1 MQALGKLFDNTLII
15 ANPGTG
21 KTTAI
26 AQRVISLLKSGVR
39 EEDILCITFTNK
51 AASEMRER
59 ISNVI
64 KENKIS
70 AKPYLISVHTFHS
83 YAYEYLE
90 EMDVGQGIIGNNALR
105 YSIFRSFQDDNA
117 FNYTTKYIIEEIVP
131 KVENA
136 IRYLKSFGIL
146 PESINIGASKDEL
159 KMRYAKSSLESITID
174 EILAFF
180 DYFINAYIRYE
191 KEKDDLE
198 FIDYNDMLLRF
209 LKLYKQKKH
218 YKHVLVDELQD
229 VNELEAEIAL
239 RSGETLFLVGDRKQA
254 IFGFQGGSI
263 KNFKKIEGMREFKKE
278 TKTLNYRSL
287 QPILDYSKKHFLMHA
302 KDSDYTKELSGL
314 HAKRMGTDSK
324 VKIYLAEKQTN
335 ASVKI
340 LSDIVSKGKQN
351 EKIAIITRTNGQ
363 LVELSNILDKRGI
376 EYSTTAGSSTSEE
389 AKSQII
395 IYLKGLLYD
404 DKASI
409 LNALF
414 TPFSGISLRE
424 AFEIAEKWS
433 KINKSGKKQSNE
445 VPKEILAMAENFFK
459 IKERFDV
466 ISSKDLFNDLIMPI
480 AVSIGNDYFITA
492 KTINNAISEF
502 SKIDNDKTRDSFFEY
517 LSILEEDYAPN
528 ENEKNVVLTTVHK
541 AKGMEF
547 DDVIYVPIGGGTKE
561 SFIDMVV
568 YSIIKGSIGL
578 DISEELEDE
587 QVRVDF
593 VAFTR
598 AKNNLYIITNKR
610 NSDRYLVDNISMD
623 EIENEEDMVPI
634 GGKYDESYALFLNG
648 NYGRSKDV
656 LKNTDPWLYN
666 AIKNYFS
673 TNHNISYSL
682 LERAERPYEFLKERI
697 LKIES
702 PSNRSL
708 TLGTRA
714 HEMAQMRFNKS
725 LNEKELNTEEER
737 YLKNIIQIDNEISE
751 KLGFR
756 QIHSEYEIILP
767 INKLI
772 GNVED
777 ASAFKAILDAIYE
790 RNYEDGKKY
799 LILDWKTDRT
809 EERESQ
815 HRRQLA
821 IYRKVLAIHLNVLE
835 ANISVAIGFIGLKG
849 NINTNNINCKLSIEQ
864 PKAMQIKTFE
874 RHLEKFISYKK
885 DPMCFVS
892 ELLAEK
898 STDMLH
904 ARLIAILNENLK
916 R

>member
-1 MQALGKLFDNTLII
+1 MQVQGNAFENTLII

-26 AQRVISLLKSGVR
+26 AQRVISLLKSGVK

-59 ISNVI
+59 ISNTI
-64 KENKIS
+64 KESKID

-90 EMDVGQGIIGNNALR
+90 GMDVGEGIIGNNALR

-146 PESINIGASKDEL
+146 PESINIKESKDEL
-159 KMRYAKSSLESITID
+159 KRRYNKNALESITID
-174 EILAFF
+174 EIYAFF

-229 VNELEAEIAL
+229 VNGLEAEIAL

-263 KNFKKIEGMREFKKE
+263 KNFKKIEAMRKFKKE
-278 TKTLNYRSL
+278 TKLLNYRSM
-287 QPILDYSKKHFLMHA
+287 QPILDYSKKHFLMHV
-302 KDSDYTKELSGL
+302 KDSDYKEELLGL
-314 HAKRMGTDSK
+314 YAKRVGSDSK
-324 VKIYLAEKQTN
+324 VKIYMAEKQVN

-340 LSDIVSKGKQN
+340 LSDIVAKCKQD
-351 EKIAIITRTNGQ
+351 EKVAVITRTNGQ
-363 LVELSNILDKRGI
+363 LIELSKILDKKGI

-424 AFEIAEKWS
+424 AFEIAEEWS
-433 KINKSGKKQSNE
+433 RITKHGNRQSNE
-445 VPKEILAMAENFFK
+445 VPKEILNMAKNFFK

-466 ISSKDLFNDLIMPI
+466 IYSKDLFNNIIMPI
-480 AVSIGNDYFITA
+480 SVSMGNDYFITA
-492 KTINNAISEF
+492 KTINNAILEF

-517 LSILEEDYAPN
+517 LSILEEDYAPI
-528 ENEKNVVLTTVHK
+528 ENEKNIVLTTVHK

-547 DDVIYVPIGGGTKE
+547 DNVIYVPIGGNIKE

-587 QVRVDF
+587 QIRVDF

-610 NSDRYLVDNISMD
+610 NSDRYIIDNMHMD
-623 EIENEEDMVPI
+623 EIESEEEIAPI

-648 NYGRSKDV
+648 NYGGSKDI
-656 LKNTDPWLYN
+656 LKNKDPWLYS
-666 AIKNYFS
+666 AIKNYFLA
-673 TNHNISYSL
+673 NHNISYSL
-682 LERAERPYEFLKERI
+682 LERAEHPYEFLKERI

-702 PSNRSL
+702 PFNRSL

-714 HEMAQMRFNKS
+714 HEIAQMRFNKS
-725 LNEKELNTEEER
+725 LNEKELSTEEKM
-737 YLKNIIQIDNEISE
+737 YLNNIIKIDKEISE
-751 KLGFR
+751 KLGFQ
-756 QIHSEYEIILP
+756 QIHSEYEITLQ

-772 GNVED
+772 ENIDDTSV
-777 ASAFKAILDAIYE
+777 FKAILDAIYE
-790 RNYEDGKKY
+790 SSSVDGKRY

-821 IYRKVLAIHLNVLE
+821 IYRKALAIHLNVFE
-835 ANISVAIGFIGLKG
+835 ANISIAIGFIGLKG
-849 NINTNNINCKLSIEQ
+849 NINTNNINCKLSMEQ

-874 RHLEKFISYKK
+874 RHLEKFIGYKK
-885 DPMCFVS
+885 DPMLFVLK
-892 ELLAEK
+892 LLEEK

-904 ARLIAILNENLK
+904 ARLLAILNENVK
-916 R
+916 K

>member
-1 MQALGKLFDNTLII
+1 MQTSHELFENTLII

-26 AQRVISLLKSGVR
+26 AQRVISLLKSGVK

-59 ISNVI
+59 ISNAI
-64 KENKIS
+64 KESNIS
-70 AKPYLISVHTFHS
+70 AKSYLINVHTFHS

-90 EMDVGQGIIGNNALR
+90 EMAAGGGIIGNNALR

-117 FNYTTKYIIEEIVP
+117 FNYTTKYLIEEIVP
-131 KVENA
+131 KTENA

-146 PESINIGASKDEL
+146 PDSINMQISKHEL
-159 KMRYAKSSLESITID
+159 ESRYNKNQLESITVD

-180 DYFINAYIRYE
+180 DYFVNAYIRYE
-191 KEKDDLE
+191 KEKDNSE

-209 LKLYKQKKH
+209 LKLSKQKKH

-239 RSGETLFLVGDRKQA
+239 RSGDTLFLVGDRKQA

-263 KNFKKIEGMREFKKE
+263 KNFKKIENIKEFKKE
-278 TKTLNYRSL
+278 TKILNYRSL
-287 QPILDYSKKHFLMHA
+287 QPILDYSKKHFLMNT
-302 KDSDYTKELSGL
+302 KDLDYKKELSGL
-314 HAKRMGTDSK
+314 HANRTGLDSN
-324 VKIYLAEKQTN
+324 VKMYMAEKQPN
-335 ASVKI
+335 AAVKI
-340 LSDIVSKGKQN
+340 LSEVITKRRKD
-351 EKIAIITRTNGQ
+351 EKVAIITRTNGQ
-363 LVELSNILDKRGI
+363 LIELSKILDRKGI

-395 IYLKGLLYD
+395 TYLKGLLYD

-414 TPFSGISLRE
+414 TPFSGIALRE
-424 AFEIAEKWS
+424 AFEIAEAWS
-433 KINKSGKKQSNE
+433 KINKYKKEKQNDVPNE
-445 VPKEILAMAENFFK
+445 ICKMAEGFFK
-459 IKERFDV
+459 IKEKFSI
-466 ISSKDLFNDLIMPI
+466 ISSKDLFNDFILPI
-480 AVSIGNDYFITA
+480 SASMGNDYFATA
-492 KTINNAISEF
+492 KTINNAIIEF

-517 LSILEEDYAPN
+517 LSILEEDYAPL
-528 ENEKNVVLTTVHK
+528 ETEKNVVLTTVHK

-547 DDVIYVPIGGGTKE
+547 DDVIYVPIGRNTKE

-568 YSIIKGSIGL
+568 YSIIKGSVGI
-578 DISEELEDE
+578 DISEELEEE
-587 QVRVDF
+587 QIRIDF

-598 AKNNLYIITNKR
+598 AKNNLYIITNRR
-610 NSDRYLVDNISMD
+610 NSDKYAIDGMHID
-623 EIENEEDMVPI
+623 EIESDDEIAPI

-648 NYGRSKDV
+648 EYDRSKHILRNNDS
-656 LKNTDPWLYN
+656 WLYN
-666 AIKNYFS
+666 AITTYFS

-682 LERAERPYEFLKERI
+682 LETAEHPYIFLKERI

-708 TLGTRA
+708 TIGTRA

-725 LNEKELNTEEER
+725 LNEKELGAEEQK
-737 YLKNIIQIDNEISE
+737 YLNNIIKIDKEISE
-751 KLGFR
+751 DLGFK
-756 QIHSEYEIILP
+756 QIHSEYEIVLP
-767 INKLI
+767 VNKL
-772 GNVED
+772 VENITD
-777 ASAFKAILDAIYE
+777 NSIFKAILDAIYE
-790 RNYEDGKKY
+790 RSDGTNKKY

-821 IYRKVLAIHLNVLE
+821 IYRKALAIHLNVSE
-835 ANISVAIGFIGLKG
+835 VNISIAIGFIGLKG
-849 NINTNNINCKLSIEQ
+849 NINTNSINCKLNIEQ
-864 PKAMQIKTFE
+864 PKAIQIKTFE
-874 RHLEKFISYKK
+874 RHLSKFISYKK
-885 DPMCFVS
+885 DPMLFVQ

-898 STDMLH
+898 PTETLQAH
-904 ARLIAILNENLK
+904 LIAILNENIK
-916 R
+916 E